1 MNNDSPVISIIGLGR
16 VGLPTAVIFASKG
29 YKVVGVDVDIDKVR
43 AVNNGKCYIREP
55 GLDVLLREAVSKG
68 FLKATTNTLEAVN
81 ESEAVIITVPTPVRD
96 GVIDLS
102 YLRGALEAVQ
112 EGLRRGLLVVV
123 ESTVPPGTT
132 VGFVKPF
139 LEGSGFRVEEDFYLA
154 HVPERIAPGR
164 AVEELLSMPRVVGG
178 VGPRSTEKAIEL
190 YSRVNPRLL
199 PTDATT
205 AEFVKLAENAYRD
218 LNIAFA
224 NLLALIAERLG
235 IDVYEAIRLANT
247 HKRVNIHMPG
257 AGVGGPCLTKD
268 PYMLASII
276 SDFWGSELIRV
287 ARKINEYMPIHTVG
301 IVEKALRDAELDVEG
316 ARITVLGA
324 AYKGGV
330 DDIRESP
337 SKYVVR
343 ELLARGSKVIVYDP
357 YTNESFGAE
366 RASSLEDAVNGS
378 DALVIVTDH
387 SEFKNLDLD
396 IIGRFMRHR
405 IVVDG
410 RRVIEPHQA
419 VKHGFRYY
427 GVGYGRVYKL

>member
-276 SDFWGSELIRV
+276 SDFWGSELISV

>member
-68 FLKATTNTLEAVN
+68 FLKATTNTLEAIN

-205 AEFVKLAENAYRD
+205 AEFIKLAENAYRD

-387 SEFKNLDLD
+387 PEFKNLDLD

-410 RRVIEPHQA
+410 RRVIELHQA

>member
-1 MNNDSPVISIIGLGR
+1 
-16 VGLPTAVIFASKG
+16 
-29 YKVVGVDVDIDKVR
+29 
-43 AVNNGKCYIREP
+43 
-55 GLDVLLREAVSKG
+55 
-68 FLKATTNTLEAVN
+68 
-81 ESEAVIITVPTPVRD
+81 
-96 GVIDLS
+96 
-102 YLRGALEAVQ
+102 
-112 EGLRRGLLVVV
+112 
-123 ESTVPPGTT
+123 
-132 VGFVKPF
+132 
-139 LEGSGFRVEEDFYLA
+139 
-154 HVPERIAPGR
+154 
-164 AVEELLSMPRVVGG
+164 
-178 VGPRSTEKAIEL
+178 
-190 YSRVNPRLL
+190 
-199 PTDATT
+199 
-205 AEFVKLAENAYRD
+205 
-218 LNIAFA
+218 
-224 NLLALIAERLG
+224 
-235 IDVYEAIRLANT
+235 
-247 HKRVNIHMPG
+247 
-257 AGVGGPCLTKD
+257 
-268 PYMLASII
+268 MLASII

-366 RASSLEDAVNGS
+366 RASSLGDAVNGS

-387 SEFKNLDLD
+387 PEFKNLDLD